1 MNVHFSVRLP
11 TDAQSV
17 PLVRGLLRQAL
28 QYLGVDEN
36 GIQEI
41 VLALTEACANVVQHA
56 GEHEEYQVDVAIDDE
71 VCRISVVDEGDGFDP
86 AATVAE
92 QERSPLDRGH
102 GLVLMRALVDR
113 LAFVLDDDGRH
124 RVTLEKRLDTSRDCG
139 CCRPETYRREPAVT
153 ISDSAAP
160 H

>member
-28 QYLGVDEN
+28 QYLGVVEEN
-36 GIQEI
+36 IQEI

-56 GEHEEYQVDVAIDDE
+56 VDQEEYEVDVAIDDS
-71 VCRISVVDEGDGFDP
+71 VCRITVVDDGDGFDVATAS
-86 AATVAE
+86 AAPPTLE
-92 QERSPLDRGH
+92 GGR

-113 LAFVLDDDGRH
+113 LDFVQDADGRH
-124 RVTLEKRLDTSRDCG
+124 RVTLEKRLVTSPRL
-139 CCRPETYRREPAVT
+139 RLLPT
-153 ISDSAAP
+153 
-160 H
+160 

>member
-28 QYLGVDEN
+28 QYLGVVEEN
-36 GIQEI
+36 IQEI

-56 GEHEEYQVDVAIDDE
+56 ADQEEYEVDVAIDDSL
-71 VCRISVVDEGDGFDP
+71 CRITVVDDGDGFDVATAS
-86 AATVAE
+86 AAPPTLE
-92 QERSPLDRGH
+92 GGR

-113 LAFVLDDDGRH
+113 LDFVQDADGRH
-124 RVTLEKRLDTSRDCG
+124 RVTLEKRLVTSPRL
-139 CCRPETYRREPAVT
+139 RLLPT
-153 ISDSAAP
+153 
-160 H
+160 

>member
-1 MNVHFSVRLP
+1 VNVHFSVRLP

-28 QYLGVDEN
+28 QYLGVAET

-56 GEHEEYQVDVAIDDE
+56 GDHEEYQVDIAIDD
-71 VCRISVVDEGDGFDP
+71 VYCRISVVDDGDGFDP
-86 AATVAE
+86 AETAIE
-92 QERSPLDRGH
+92 QERTPLDPGR

-113 LAFVLDDDGRH
+113 LDFVMDDDGRH
-124 RVTLEKRLDTSRDCG
+124 RVTLEKRLNASPKLRLLPT
-139 CCRPETYRREPAVT
+139 
-153 ISDSAAP
+153 
-160 H
+160 